1 MAHLA
6 ESVAVIKI
14 SKLLRD
20 GEVAKVI
27 FDEEF
32 VTNLTSI
39 LEELID
45 DKLAL
50 VEVITGDFNA
60 DG

>member
-14 SKLLRD
+14 SKLLRE
-20 GEVAKVI
+20 GEVTKEI
-27 FDEEF
+27 FDAEF
-32 VTNLTSI
+32 IANITAI

-45 DKLAL
+45 DKTAL
-50 VEVITGDFNA
+50 VEVLTTDN
-60 DG
+60 

>member
-27 FDEEF
+27 FDEEL